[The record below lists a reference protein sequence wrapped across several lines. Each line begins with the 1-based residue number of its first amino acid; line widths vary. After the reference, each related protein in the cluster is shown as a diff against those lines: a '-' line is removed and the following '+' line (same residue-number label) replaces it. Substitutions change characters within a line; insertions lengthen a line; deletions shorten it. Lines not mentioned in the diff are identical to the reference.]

1 MVEDKADGPV
11 EVREII
17 TEITVSNLE
26 RSKEWYTKLF
36 GNGIDLEPFK
46 GNLEWRLGGGWVQIS
61 EGIVRPSRWGLRVEV
76 RDAVRE
82 HERLHRAG
90 IDAKEVKTVPDTIRY
105 FGIRDP
111 DDNDILFF
119 QVLTKDP
126 KVTGGRD

>member
-17 TEITVSNLE
+17 TEISVSNLE

-36 GNGIDLEPFK
+36 GKGIDLEPFK

-61 EGIVRPSRWGLRVEV
+61 EGKVRPSSWGLRVEV

-82 HERLHRAG
+82 HVRLHRAG
-90 IDAKEVKTVPDTIRY
+90 IDVKEVKTVPDTILY

>member
-1 MVEDKADGPV
+1 M
-11 EVREII
+11 
-17 TEITVSNLE
+17 
-26 RSKEWYTKLF
+26 
-36 GNGIDLEPFK
+36 
-46 GNLEWRLGGGWVQIS
+46 QIS
-61 EGIVRPSRWGLRVEV
+61 EGKVRPSSWGLRVEV